1 MVISYAVDI
10 LMIMVEFD
18 VSLVK
23 DYIIQQQHQSSGQ
36 DDVSVVLVLATLPI
50 SCLKQV

>member
-10 LMIMVEFD
+10 LMIMMEFD
-18 VSLVK
+18 VSMVK

-36 DDVSVVLVLATLPI
+36 DDVSNIKCRIAGNF
-50 SCLKQV
+50 